1 MENEEILKTGISE
14 DVYNDNIPQQFNSIE
29 EIDKSFDNSEEN
41 IKSDN
46 NDIPNQFN
54 SMEEIDKSFNEKETP
69 VNYTLEISEDD
80 ENITIEPK
88 ILKTGQVNYDKNKY
102 KSVYKGNIYV
112 KKNEKTNKP
121 EIYADTDF
129 ISQELSDNEKD
140 DNWFV
145 KYISIFSNLPKD
157 VALTQTGDLFKKLK
171 NLKLGGI
178 SLILQIPS
186 MTVDI
191 LANKDKKGTKKAIVT
206 TTVRTGAIFLLTTL
220 ICMGIEALS
229 LGAATPYLV
238 ILAPLVVDIGNFLG
252 DKQISDGVDY
262 LYDLSAKGYKIIFN
276 KNSKK
281 LKIETNDSKK
291 LDNLINYLKKDE
303 FKEIFSDIIVEDIT
317 KQREEQAEKIAKRI
331 FENKISLL
339 QDEYKNFKHITEL
352 QSNEL
357 PNPQKLQRE
366 IIKACK
372 KADDM
377 LIERLK
383 EKYGEDIKISI
394 DYSNCPDIIS
404 EYI

>member
-1 MENEEILKTGISE
+1 MKNEEILKTGISE
-14 DVYNDNIPQQFNSIE
+14 DIYNDNVPQQFNSIE

-54 SMEEIDKSFNEKETP
+54 SIEEIDKSFNEKETP

-80 ENITIEPK
+80 ENIIIEPK
-88 ILKTGQVNYDKNKY
+88 IGNVNCKEKEY
-102 KSVYKGNIYV
+102 KPVYKGKVYV
-112 KKNEKTNKP
+112 KKNEKTNEP
-121 EIYADTDF
+121 EIYADTDY
-129 ISQELSDNEKD
+129 ISQELSDNKTD

-145 KYISIFSNLPKD
+145 RYISIFSNLPKD
-157 VALTQTGDLFKKLK
+157 VGLSLTDDLFKKTSK
-171 NLKLGGI
+171 VIKYAKLSGGSFI
-178 SLILQIPS
+178 FQILP
-186 MTVDI
+186 MTIDI

-206 TTVRTGAIFLLTTL
+206 TTVRTGAVILFT
-220 ICMGIEALS
+220 GALC
-229 LGAATPYLV
+229 LGLEIATGGAATPYIMALV
-238 ILAPLVVDIGNFLG
+238 PIIVDYLNFAL
-252 DKQISDGVDY
+252 DKQISEKLDSG
-262 LYDLSAKGYKIIFN
+262 YDKLRIIYH
-276 KNSKK
+276 KTKK
-281 LKIETNDSKK
+281 SLKFETTDSKK

-317 KQREEQAEKIAKRI
+317 KKREEQAEKIAKRI

-339 QDEYKNFKHITEL
+339 QDEDKSFKQITKLYKH
-352 QSNEL
+352 SNKTQ
-357 PNPQKLQRE
+357 NPQKLQRE
-366 IIKACK
+366 IVKACK

-383 EKYGEDIKISI
+383 AKYGEDIKISI